1 MTTEELRDRLVKSA
15 EALEWSTAVV
25 PAFVE
30 RRFRGRTDE
39 SAVALPDTAFG
50 LRLGAYPVIVA
61 RVALGSVSEMQA
73 SLRKLHSQMVIAR
86 SYMRADEV
94 INAHLILCAADPSPE
109 VDWRSV
115 VDLAERDET
124 VCRKLIWIPDK
135 AALNGSYSKFVSRTF
150 LAAPWRGAE
159 EKSAPLDNNQGL
171 AQRILVKHGLSP
183 SVADQW
189 IATVQSMKQDPDAM
203 VVELVKDREVTP

>member
-73 SLRKLHSQMVIAR
+73 
-86 SYMRADEV
+86 
-94 INAHLILCAADPSPE
+94 
-109 VDWRSV
+109 
-115 VDLAERDET
+115 
-124 VCRKLIWIPDK
+124 
-135 AALNGSYSKFVSRTF
+135 
-150 LAAPWRGAE
+150 LAAQAAQPDGHC
-159 EKSAPLDNNQGL
+159 PLVY
-171 AQRILVKHGLSP
+171 AR
-183 SVADQW
+183 
-189 IATVQSMKQDPDAM
+189 
-203 VVELVKDREVTP
+203 R